1 MEQTSVNSVNRGYK
15 MSFKKIMRAAIAE
28 IRVHKKTA
36 IITLVLFG
44 ASMLMYILNSN
55 LYVSNYSNANYSQ
68 SNWGQFFTISGIIA
82 GFAAA
87 LSVFRDMNDQQI
99 CDVSMALPIK
109 ATERYFSKLIC
120 LFFIQVVPLIVSYLG
135 GNGIEILFRY
145 INKGTMPSNGSV
157 VFEYSMLFLSLSMFI
172 MAISVL
178 CSCCCGSKAESSYF
192 SIISMFIVTALPWSF
207 VYNIVSNSS
216 GFKNLNF
223 WGERLDICWWGF
235 LPAFTGNKLIP
246 HSLVSIAISL
256 VVMLLSWFIY
266 KKRDARSV
274 GTPIYSRVFFE
285 IIMLLGCFTVFSF
298 FSFSSTTIWGYV
310 LAGVAFVI
318 INIIV
323 CRAKINA
330 LSFLKWA
337 GKFLAIA
344 AVSLGIMVVSVKTGG
359 FGNATARP
367 ATEYLYGA
375 KFSIYC
381 GNGYFSDDKIINLQT
396 NSLTA
401 EQAEEMLTICQ
412 KHVKNGIA
420 KTNPLCTI
428 FDIYQSDAPYV
439 TICAESDIEY
449 DFQPYPKSQ
458 FEICYDYVHT
468 NNNDRGKPRTY
479 YTFNYAQE
487 IQMPVSEINEMVSE
501 LKGLDYVT
509 TIDNDNNNQYPETEP
524 ETVSADDEEI

>member
-1 MEQTSVNSVNRGYK
+1 MVGIFARVYRQQTN
-15 MSFKKIMRAAIAE
+15 
-28 IRVHKKTA
+28 TA
-36 IITLVLFG
+36 
-44 ASMLMYILNSN
+44 
-55 LYVSNYSNANYSQ
+55 Q
-68 SNWGQFFTISGIIA
+68 SCKHRD
-82 GFAAA
+82 FA
-87 LSVFRDMNDQQI
+87 
-99 CDVSMALPIK
+99 CCY
-109 ATERYFSKLIC
+109 AT
-120 LFFIQVVPLIVSYLG
+120 VVAYL
-135 GNGIEILFRY
+135 
-145 INKGTMPSNGSV
+145 
-157 VFEYSMLFLSLSMFI
+157 
-172 MAISVL
+172 
-178 CSCCCGSKAESSYF
+178 
-192 SIISMFIVTALPWSF
+192 
-207 VYNIVSNSS
+207 
-216 GFKNLNF
+216 
-223 WGERLDICWWGF
+223 
-235 LPAFTGNKLIP
+235 
-246 HSLVSIAISL
+246 
-256 VVMLLSWFIY
+256 

-298 FSFSSTTIWGYV
+298 FSYSSTTIWGYV

-344 AVSLGIMVVSVKTGG
+344 AFSLGIMVVSVKTGG
-359 FGNATARP
+359 FGNATACP

-428 FDIYQSDAPYV
+428 FDIYQWDAPYI
-439 TICAESDIEY
+439 TIRAESDIEY

-458 FEICYDYVHT
+458 FEICYNYVYT
-468 NNNDRGKPRTY
+468 NNNGFGKPRTY
-479 YTFNYAQE
+479 YTFNYAQS

-501 LKGLDYVT
+501 LKGLDYVI
-509 TIDNDNNNQYPETEP
+509 TIDNDNNNQYLD
-524 ETVSADDEEI
+524 TVSADGEEI